1 MSAFSF
7 LGLGTAKVPAHFC
20 SKRSLTRL
28 QDKLQYRFKHLEL
41 LGEALSHRSYT
52 QTAHNAPFQ
61 SYERLEFLGDS
72 VLGMVVA
79 EALFKKFREKGEGD
93 LTKTKANLVNVH
105 TLSKISR
112 EISLNKYVRLSDEEE
127 KAGGRERNSIIADCL
142 EAVIGAIFLDGGIRA
157 VRKFIKTHFLTRMN
171 QIINDRSLKNYKG
184 ELLELI
190 QSKTSQS
197 PHYEVLKTE
206 GPDHKKKFTVAVFL
220 GSRKLGTGK
229 GLNKKEAEQ
238 HAAEQALRRLKDKNL
253 EEHLNSDISEGK

>member
-1 MSAFSF
+1 MSALNF
-7 LGLGTAKVPAHFC
+7 LGLGTTKVPAHFC
-20 SKRSLTRL
+20 SKRALNKL
-28 QDKLQYRFKHLEL
+28 QDKLEYRFKKLEL

-52 QTAHNAPFQ
+52 QTASNAPFQ

-79 EALFKKFREKGEGD
+79 EALFKKFDRMGEGE

-105 TLSKISR
+105 TLSKISH
-112 EISLNKYVRLSDEEE
+112 EITLNKYVRLSDEEE

-157 VRKFIKTHFLTRMN
+157 VRKFIRTHFLSRMS
-171 QIINDRSLKNYKG
+171 QIINDKSLRNYKG

-197 PHYEVLKTE
+197 PHYDVIKTE
-206 GPDHKKKFTVAVFL
+206 GPDHKKKFTVAVYL

-238 HAAEQALRRLKDKNL
+238 HAADQALKKLQKHTL
-253 EEHLNSDISEGK
+253 EDNVNI

>member
-1 MSAFSF
+1 MSALNF
-7 LGLGTAKVPAHFC
+7 LGLGVSKVPTRFC
-20 SKRSLTRL
+20 TKRALN
-28 QDKLQYRFKHLEL
+28 KLQEKLEYKFKNTAF

-52 QTAHNAPFQ
+52 QTVSDAPFQ

-72 VLGMVVA
+72 ILGMVVA
-79 EALFKKFREKGEGD
+79 EALYRKFSSLGEGE
-93 LTKTKANLVNVH
+93 LTKTKANLVNEH

-112 EISLNKYVRLSDEEE
+112 EITLNKYVKLSEEEE

-157 VRKFIKTHFLTRMN
+157 ARKFVKSQFLSRFN
-171 QIINDRSLKNYKG
+171 EIVNDQELRNFKG

-190 QSKTSQS
+190 QSKSS
-197 PHYEVLKTE
+197 HAPRYEVLKTE

-220 GSRKLGTGK
+220 VKHKLGSGK

-238 HAAEQALRRLKDKNL
+238 HAARQALSNLKKI
-253 EEHLNSDISEGK
+253 NSENNDLFNKSEGK